1 MEMNQL
7 KEFVPKPLRALMH
20 DAKALPAKLHQE
32 LQIRTARVNP
42 KPILVLGNQKSG
54 TSAIAALLAEM
65 TGLSVSIDLRKEIE
79 NPTYHK
85 VKQGKLPFAEF
96 VKLHKFDFSRAIVKE
111 PNLTLFYEELLDYFP
126 QSKLVFVVRDPRDNI
141 RSILNRLKIPG
152 NLSGLSPKYQGEMT
166 PAWDLIVDNR
176 WLGLNGDYIEM
187 LAQRWNLMAD
197 VLLNHQEQMMISR
210 YEVFL
215 QDKVGEIT
223 RLAKSL
229 NLQEVN
235 DISAKVDIQFQPRGN
250 HKVKWR
256 DFFGEENL
264 NKIDR
269 ICEEKM
275 KQLDYPIDSQSI

>member
-1 MEMNQL
+1 MEINHL
-7 KEFVPKPLRALMH
+7 KELMPKPLRSLIN
-20 DAKALPAKLHQE
+20 DAKALSEKLHKE

-42 KPILVLGNQKSG
+42 NPILVLGNQKSG

-85 VKQGKLPFAEF
+85 VKQGELSFAEF
-96 VKLHKFDFSRAIVKE
+96 VKLHKLDFSRAIVKE
-111 PNLTLFYEELLDYFP
+111 PNLTLFYEELVEYFP
-126 QSKLVFVVRDPRDNI
+126 QSQFLFVIRDPRDNI

-152 NLSGLSPKYQGEMT
+152 NLSGFRPEYQGEMT
-166 PAWDLIVDNR
+166 PAWDLILDNS

-197 VLLNHQEQMMISR
+197 VFLNHSEQMILSR
-210 YEVFL
+210 YEVFV
-215 QDKVGEIT
+215 QDKVGEIA

-229 NLQEVN
+229 NLPQVN
-235 DISAKVDIQFQPRGN
+235 DIAAKVDIQFQPRGN
-250 HKVKWR
+250 KNVKWL

-264 NKIDR
+264 SKIDR
-269 ICEEKM
+269 ICQEKM
-275 KQLDYPIDSQSI
+275 KQLDYPLDHKSM